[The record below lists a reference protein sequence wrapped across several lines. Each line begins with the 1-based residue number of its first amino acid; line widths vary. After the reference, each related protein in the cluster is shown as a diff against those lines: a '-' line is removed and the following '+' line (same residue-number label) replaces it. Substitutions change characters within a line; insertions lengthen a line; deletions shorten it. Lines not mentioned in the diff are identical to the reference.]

1 MEQHAEVDGTVER
14 RTHISFSSIYEIIK
28 HQIRIVDTT
37 ELKCMDIL
45 IHTSPVVVQKNHCP
59 SSLSN

>member
-45 IHTSPVVVQKNHCP
+45 IHTSPVWYRKTTVPPV
-59 SSLSN
+59 